1 MELQTTEEN
10 ATELMP
16 YKRGVSLGKVLKGTT
31 ARFLPGSV
39 IGMGALSLLFPPG
52 GLSGFRLLELLLL
65 HEVGPLMIGFGL
77 GLLGLHPWLYPDSEI
92 QGRRSLVS
100 GLLSPIAVLGASA
113 FTGLLG
119 LVPLPQP
126 ALVSLIVGFVL
137 ALAMYFPWLSPTPE
151 EKRPEHFDGDQRG
164 QLPSA

>member
-10 ATELMP
+10 GTELMP
-16 YKRGVSLGKVLKGTT
+16 YKRGVSLGKVLKGTI

-39 IGMGALSLLFPPG
+39 IGMGALSLLIPPG

-77 GLLGLHPWLYPDSEI
+77 GLFGLHRWLYPDSEV

-100 GLLSPIAVLGASA
+100 GILSPIAMLGAGF

-119 LVPLPQP
+119 LSPLPQP
-126 ALVSLIVGFVL
+126 GLVSLVVGFVL

-151 EKRPEHFDGDQRG
+151 EKRSAGLEGDELD
-164 QLPSA
+164 QLPSG